1 MTHQTD
7 LIQVLSLPG
16 RNSVATQELVFLA
29 SHLQPLGLTTFLLH
43 REEQVENG
51 EDKDVEENDDGARRW
66 LMGKEGGLRLE
77 ASSSSSE
84 IRLVDPSRGI
94 DIEVISSWKEITHGD
109 PMHCSVCVWLQ
120 EVVRPAFYHD
130 HFFLQFIDALNLL
143 TC

>member
-51 EDKDVEENDDGARRW
+51 EDKDVEEADDGARRW

-109 PMHCSVCVWLQ
+109 PMLQFVCCVWLQ
-120 EVVRPAFYHD
+120 QVVKPYFCY
-130 HFFLQFIDALNLL
+130 NLL
-143 TC
+143 MH

>member
-1 MTHQTD
+1 MTLQTD

-16 RNSVATQELVFLA
+16 RDSVATQELVFLA

-51 EDKDVEENDDGARRW
+51 KDKDAEENDDGARRW

-94 DIEVISSWKEITHGD
+94 DIEVISPCKEITHGD
-109 PMHCSVCVWLQ
+109 PMLQFVCCVWLQ
-120 EVVRPAFYHD
+120 QVVKPAFYRD
-130 HFFLQFIDALNLL
+130 HFFYNLL
-143 TC
+143 MH